1 MDSLADRMAS
11 TDEATLGRS
20 LTLAL
25 GAEKVR
31 TDEGSRHAYSTDAS
45 PCAVEPRAVV
55 FAASEADVLAI
66 LRVCRDLQIP
76 LTPRASGTSLSA
88 AAIGPGVVLDTTRF
102 NRILG
107 FDATRHCVTV
117 EPGIL
122 LAELN
127 AYLAERGVRIAPDP
141 GSQDLCR
148 IGGMVGH
155 NASGYRSVKYGQTR
169 DHVLSLRVA
178 LLDGTV
184 LAARDL
190 MIDGPEWKQAAKQS
204 PCLERV
210 RAEIEGHREA
220 ILSSR
225 RPIRKH
231 SCGCDLATIA
241 DSLSHGI
248 FPVAAPVDGSEGT
261 AGIVAEV
268 TLRVLPIP
276 PRRVTVL
283 LYLDRFGEL
292 GSLVA
297 DLLPLN
303 PSAMEAIDGA
313 SLDLIGREVHGVP
326 ARAEAMLLV
335 EFDEGDLDAVLATVV
350 GTIASRYQ
358 LSRTADV
365 AEDAQTQ
372 AGLWKLRRSVF
383 PTIIQRP
390 GARKA
395 WGFVEDPIVPRDRVP
410 EFIGFLV
417 DLARRHGTVAG
428 IYGHIGDG
436 NTHYRPF
443 FDPTNPD
450 DFERMQTL
458 RAEFDQAVLDRFRG
472 APSGEHGIGRIR
484 AETLPRVWGDEV
496 YGVMR
501 RIKEALDPRGLLNPG
516 VLFSSDPWW
525 TTWGG
530 LESRVPM

>member
-1 MDSLADRMAS
+1 MSGSAD
-11 TDEATLGRS
+11 DATLRES
-20 LTLAL
+20 L
-25 GAEKVR
+25 EKAIGPENVR
-31 TDEGSRHAYSTDAS
+31 TDEASRRTYSTDAS
-45 PCAVEPRAVV
+45 PCAVEPRAVAFV
-55 FAASEADVLAI
+55 DSATDIRAVLD
-66 LRVCRDLQIP
+66 VCRALEVPI
-76 LTPRASGTSLSA
+76 TPRASGTSLSG

-102 NRILG
+102 HRILE
-107 FDATRHCVTV
+107 FDPERRLVRV

-127 AYLAERGVRIAPDP
+127 AYLADRGMRFAPDP

-169 DHVLSLRVA
+169 DHVAA
-178 LLDGTV
+178 LKILLADGTTIDAHDV
-184 LAARDL
+184 PVDGVEWRDL
-190 MIDGPEWKQAAKQS
+190 VRGAGW
-204 PCLERV
+204 LEHIR
-210 RAEIEGHREA
+210 REIVAHRGA
-220 ILSSR
+220 IVASR

-231 SCGCDLATIA
+231 SCGYDLLGLTE
-241 DSLSHGI
+241 SLDRGV
-248 FPVAAPVDGSEGT
+248 FPLASLFVGSEGT
-261 AGIVAEV
+261 LGVVTEA

-276 PRRVTVL
+276 ARRITLL
-283 LYLDRFGEL
+283 LYLDRFEDL
-292 GSLVA
+292 GPAVGDILTSG
-297 DLLPLN
+297 
-303 PSAMEAIDGA
+303 PSAIEAVDGDTL
-313 SLDLIGREVHGVP
+313 SLLDREALDVP
-326 ARAEAMLLV
+326 RTAKAMLLV
-335 EFDEGDLDAVLATVV
+335 EYDEGDIEEIANRMVDR
-350 GTIASRYQ
+350 IASRHR
-358 LSRTADV
+358 LSRAAEV
-365 AEDAQTQ
+365 ASDPTRQSL
-372 AGLWKLRRSVF
+372 LWRVRRSVF

-410 EFIGFLV
+410 EFIEFLV
-417 DLARRHGTVAG
+417 DLARRHDTVAG

-450 DFERMQTL
+450 DFERMQSL
-458 RAEFDQAVLDRFRG
+458 RDEFDHAVLNRFRG

-516 VLFSSDPWW
+516 VLFSTDPWW
-525 TTWGG
+525 ATWGG

>member
-1 MDSLADRMAS
+1 MSGSAD
-11 TDEATLGRS
+11 DATLRRS
-20 LTLAL
+20 L
-25 GAEKVR
+25 EKAIGPENVR
-31 TDEGSRHAYSTDAS
+31 TDEASRRTYSTDAS
-45 PCAVEPRAVV
+45 PCAVEPRAVA
-55 FAASEADVLAI
+55 FADSATDIRAVLD
-66 LRVCRDLQIP
+66 VCRALEVPI
-76 LTPRASGTSLSA
+76 TPRASGTSLSG

-102 NRILG
+102 HRILE
-107 FDATRHCVTV
+107 FDPERRLVRV

-127 AYLAERGVRIAPDP
+127 AYLADRGMRFAPDP

-169 DHVLSLRVA
+169 DHVAA
-178 LLDGTV
+178 LKILLADGTTIDAHDVPLDGV
-184 LAARDL
+184 EWRDL
-190 MIDGPEWKQAAKQS
+190 VRRAGW
-204 PCLERV
+204 LEHIR
-210 RAEIEGHREA
+210 REIVAHRGA
-220 ILSSR
+220 IVASR

-231 SCGCDLATIA
+231 SCGYDLLGLTE
-241 DSLSHGI
+241 SLDRGV
-248 FPVAAPVDGSEGT
+248 FPLASLFVGSEGT
-261 AGIVAEV
+261 LGVVTEA

-276 PRRVTVL
+276 ARRITLL
-283 LYLDRFGEL
+283 LYLDRFEDL
-292 GSLVA
+292 GPAVGDILTSG
-297 DLLPLN
+297 
-303 PSAMEAIDGA
+303 PSAIEAVDGDTL
-313 SLDLIGREVHGVP
+313 SLLDWEALDVP
-326 ARAEAMLLV
+326 RTAKAMLLV
-335 EFDEGDLDAVLATVV
+335 EYDEGDIEE
-350 GTIASRYQ
+350 IANRMVDRIGSRHR
-358 LSRTADV
+358 LSRA
-365 AEDAQTQ
+365 AEGASDPTRQSL
-372 AGLWKLRRSVF
+372 LWRGRRLDF
-383 PTIIQRP
+383 PTIIHRP
-390 GARKA
+390 GTPKGWSFA
-395 WGFVEDPIVPRDRVP
+395 EPPIVPRDRVP

-450 DFERMQTL
+450 DFERMQSL
-458 RAEFDQAVLDRFRG
+458 RDEFDHAVLDRFRG

-516 VLFSSDPWW
+516 VLFSTDPWW
-525 TTWGG
+525 ATSGG